1 VTAMTPSRLTSEL
14 SDHDLVAAV
23 FQVVA
28 TPKVEPASSF
38 VLHAPLEVAARSALL
53 RRVRP
58 EGRDVA
64 RRRLVEVAEAY
75 AAEATALA
83 DPAPLT
89 DGDVGSVTTR
99 LVDAIGA
106 GDLDATDRAATR
118 LTQLVT
124 GGELPALLAAP
135 LSRSLS
141 AAGHAG
147 ILFQT
152 LAADGD
158 VPAAALR
165 GMARELARHPDW
177 ALPEIELGEADGPG
191 SGTATDLL
199 EEALLAV
206 PSLGVPGSAF
216 IQPVMEQARRSGV
229 ADRVLATLPPGG
241 LEPGAARA
249 LLSRVAAWSMLQDD
263 PAHAPYG
270 WSHCLTMPQGVLS
283 PAVDDP
289 HRRGAVAVAATYVAG
304 FRAALGSA
312 RLDPRFVPEP
322 VATADLVEAVAD
334 SPLAAAAV
342 AWHAPPTARDDVAT
356 TLATVASAHHDAHLV
371 KYTLSCL
378 RAAAYDPDHT
388 SLYLASAAYLAGWWA
403 EHDDR

>member
-1 VTAMTPSRLTSEL
+1 MTPSHRTSEL

-64 RRRLVEVAEAY
+64 RRRLVEVADAY
-75 AAEATALA
+75 TAEATPLP
-83 DPAPLT
+83 DPAPLA
-89 DGDVGSVTTR
+89 DDDIGSVTTR
-99 LVDAIGA
+99 LVDTIGA
-106 GDLDATDRAATR
+106 GDLDDADRSATR

-177 ALPEIELGEADGPG
+177 ALPEIDLGEADRAG
-191 SGTATDLL
+191 SGTETHLL

-206 PSLGVPGSAF
+206 PSLGVPGNAF
-216 IQPVMEQARRSGV
+216 IQPVMDQALRSGV
-229 ADRVLATLPPGG
+229 ADRLLAALPPGG
-241 LEPGAARA
+241 LEPGAARS

-263 PAHAPYG
+263 PEHAPYG

-289 HRRGAVAVAATYVAG
+289 HRRGAVAVGATYVAG
-304 FRAALGSA
+304 FRAALGSV
-312 RLDPRFVPEP
+312 RLDPSFVPES
-322 VATADLVEAVAD
+322 VATADLVDAIAD

-342 AWHAPPTARDDVAT
+342 AWHAPPTTRDDVAT

-371 KYTLSCL
+371 KYTLSCF

-388 SLYLASAAYLAGWWA
+388 PLYLASAAYLAGWWA
-403 EHDDR
+403 KHDDR